1 MIRKVYHVAM
11 VVVFITGVKGDMSF
25 LRFASASL
33 LVLLLL
39 LEAVR
44 VSNIRPLGP
53 MIEECIKPFRD
64 EKDSGPLT
72 LSHIYLLVGMSLP
85 LWIHQSEVTSLAP
98 SSGIISIGFGD
109 TAASVVGNLIGRHK
123 WRRSKKT
130 IEGSIGAI
138 LAMVLSSIWLMNLYS
153 ESSYSESLYSELYII
168 ISEVQIMIPIIIIST
183 IVAVIEAKTSQIDNL
198 ILPLYHYM
206 FVLIFK
212 LVWNQRL

>member
-1 MIRKVYHVAM
+1 MYHVAS

-25 LRFASASL
+25 LKFTSASL

-53 MIEECIKPFRD
+53 MIEECFKSFRD

-85 LWIHQSEVTSLAP
+85 LWIHPSEETSLAP

-109 TAASVVGNLIGRHK
+109 TAASVIGNFIGRHK

-138 LAMVLSSIWLMNLYS
+138 VAMVLSSIWLMSFYS
-153 ESSYSESLYSELYII
+153 ESSYSELYTI
-168 ISEVQIMIPIIIIST
+168 ISEMQIMIPIIIIS
-183 IVAVIEAKTSQIDNL
+183 ILVAVIEAKTSQIDNL
-198 ILPLYHYM
+198 ILPLYHYV
-206 FVLIFK
+206 FVSIFK

>member
-1 MIRKVYHVAM
+1 MIRKVYHVAS
-11 VVVFITGVKGDMSF
+11 VIVFITGITGDIGMLKFS
-25 LRFASASL
+25 SASL
-33 LVLLLL
+33 LVLLVL

-53 MIEECIKPFRD
+53 MIEECFKSFRD

-85 LWIHQSEVTSLAP
+85 LWIHPSEVASLAP

-109 TAASVVGNLIGRHK
+109 TAASVIGNLMGRHK
-123 WRRSKKT
+123 WKRSKKT

-138 LAMVLSSIWLMNLYS
+138 IAMVLSSVWLMNLYS
-153 ESSYSESLYSELYII
+153 GSSYSELYII
-168 ISEVQIMIPIIIIST
+168 ISEVQIMIPIIIIS
-183 IVAVIEAKTSQIDNL
+183 ILVAVIEAKTSQIDNL

-206 FVLIFK
+206 FVSIFK